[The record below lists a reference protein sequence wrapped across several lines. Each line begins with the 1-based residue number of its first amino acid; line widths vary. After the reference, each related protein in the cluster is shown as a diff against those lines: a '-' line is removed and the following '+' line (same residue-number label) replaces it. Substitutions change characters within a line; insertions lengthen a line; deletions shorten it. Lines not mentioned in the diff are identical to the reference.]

1 MIKIRGSAT
10 QRKKPPA
17 GTLINKHD
25 DDDDDDARHHIGR
38 HQGSR
43 DIDQDED
50 EERDQI
56 IKFEKINHKNWKPGN
71 LLAGAF

>member
-25 DDDDDDARHHIGR
+25 DDDDDAWHHIGR
-38 HQGSR
+38 HQRNR

>member
-25 DDDDDDARHHIGR
+25 EDDDAAWHHIGR
-38 HQGSR
+38 HQGCR